1 MNIKQA
7 FLCTLLGIVSSGP
20 FLGLIQ
26 QAADEAQ
33 LMMRDEGLLGQT
45 INSGLKVLNGE
56 YYKKLWQNELKRM
69 LVSALRQSRG
79 ENRRTMLKA
88 LATFARLQ
96 KRNASP
102 GEIVASIRQILGDV
116 WKTKVVKDSIGSNVN
131 PSVDFLNHSSDIIR
145 SHREEVLSSTA
156 GSVSV

>member
-1 MNIKQA
+1 MNTKLA
-7 FLCTLLGIVSSGP
+7 FLCNLLGIVSSEP

-33 LMMRDEGLLGQT
+33 LMTRNEGLLTQT

-56 YYKKLWQNELKRM
+56 VYKKLWQNELKRM

-96 KRNASP
+96 KRNSSP
-102 GEIVASIRQILGDV
+102 GEIVASIRQILVDI
-116 WKTKVVKDSIGSNVN
+116 WKTNVLKDSNDN
-131 PSVDFLNHSSDIIR
+131 HFVDFLNHSSDIIR
-145 SHREEVLSSTA
+145 HHREEVLSSTR
-156 GSVSV
+156 